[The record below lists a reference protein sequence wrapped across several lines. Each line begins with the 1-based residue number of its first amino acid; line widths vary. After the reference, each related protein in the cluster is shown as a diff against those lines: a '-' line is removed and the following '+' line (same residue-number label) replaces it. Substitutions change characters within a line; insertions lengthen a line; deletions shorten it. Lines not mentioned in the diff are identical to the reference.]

1 MDLPIQTLVS
11 NSAPSTSGTSAGK
24 TAGNGG
30 KFANTLVQVINGNAD
45 SAANSSSAAATNAP
59 LLGLNA
65 IVTSLFEEDAAVDSD
80 SLIAQLSEFIGQLQ
94 LSDSDD
100 QTLDAEDG
108 LNDWIAQAS
117 ELLSALM
124 SNIGANQQTEPA
136 QSTESVAI
144 DADGAKAA
152 LPIVN
157 VQQLLS
163 QLMKAAN
170 QQPANDQASHNL
182 EQLQVLLQKLPSAL
196 QTAAQDLAAA
206 SDTPDSSKNAQII
219 AQITEQLQPLQKH
232 VTQQQK
238 ANLLQQL
245 DSATDSLE
253 DTFGVFQQN
262 TGSLNVKTHF
272 AHLMR
277 HPLQQLAMLAA
288 DSGQDQAA
296 DGAENATD
304 ADMNTLTMLGVGQ
317 DVVRA
322 LTADNQA
329 KPIPMAANAF
339 AQDMSQF
346 IVKNLGITKLGGV
359 TEATISLF
367 PEQLGQVDVRITLH
381 NGVVTAMFVADN
393 AAGKEVLE
401 NQLAQLRTALQNQ
414 GLQVDKLQVSQSG
427 LQSGMFQDHRQ
438 QPQQQQQNFTRQ
450 NRSRSG
456 EYDEVSGVFTNELDQ
471 QSAHKELGYGTSINV
486 TA

>member
-1 MDLPIQTLVS
+1 MDMPIQTLVS
-11 NSAPSTSGTSAGK
+11 NAAQSTSGTSAGK
-24 TAGNGG
+24 SAGNGG
-30 KFANTLVQVINGNAD
+30 KFANTLVQVINGNAEP
-45 SAANSSSAAATNAP
+45 SANAGNAALAGTP
-59 LLGLNA
+59 LLGLNS
-65 IVTSLFEEDAAVDSD
+65 IVTSLFEEEAAVDPD
-80 SLIAQLSEFIGQLQ
+80 QLLAQLSELIGQLQ
-94 LSDSDD
+94 VSDEQNPDD
-100 QTLDAEDG
+100 TEGD

-117 ELLSALM
+117 ELLAALM
-124 SNIGANQQTEPA
+124 SNIGVNQQSETAQPTETIA
-136 QSTESVAI
+136 V
-144 DADGAKAA
+144 DAEGSKAA
-152 LPIVN
+152 QPIVN

-163 QLMKAAN
+163 QLIKAAN
-170 QQPANDQASHNL
+170 QQPANDQTSHNL
-182 EQLQVLLQKLPSAL
+182 EQLQVMLQKLPAAL
-196 QTAAQDLAAA
+196 QTAAQDLAAV
-206 SDTPDSSKNAQII
+206 SDTPDSGKNAQII

-232 VTQQQK
+232 LTQQK
-238 ANLLQQL
+238 ANLLLQQL
-245 DSATDSLE
+245 DTATDTGEETSGAVLL
-253 DTFGVFQQN
+253 N
-262 TGSLNVKTHF
+262 AGSLNAKTHF

-277 HPLQQLAMLAA
+277 HPLQQLAMLTAET
-288 DSGQDQAA
+288 GQEQSA
-296 DGAENATD
+296 DGAGTAAD
-304 ADMNTLTMLGVGQ
+304 ADMNTLTLLGAGQ
-317 DVVRA
+317 DAVRA

-427 LQSGMFQDHRQ
+427 LQSGMFQDHRGQ
-438 QPQQQQQNFTRQ
+438 SQPQQNFTRQ
-450 NRSRSG
+450 NRSKSA

>member
-11 NSAPSTSGTSAGK
+11 NSAPSTSGTTAGK

-30 KFANTLVQVINGNAD
+30 KFANALVQVINGNAD
-45 SAANSSSAAATNAP
+45 SAANSGNATATNAP
-59 LLGLNA
+59 LLGFNA
-65 IVTSLFEEDAAVDSD
+65 IVTSLFEEEAAVDTD
-80 SLIAQLSEFIGQLQ
+80 SLIAQLSELIGQLQ
-94 LSDSDD
+94 VSDD
-100 QTLDAEDG
+100 QTLDTENG

-117 ELLSALM
+117 ELLAGLM
-124 SNIGANQQTEPA
+124 SNVGANQQTQPA
-136 QSTESVAI
+136 QSTETVAI
-144 DADGAKAA
+144 DAEGAKAA

-170 QQPANDQASHNL
+170 RQPANDQASHNL

-206 SDTPDSSKNAQII
+206 SVTTDSGKNSQII

-232 VTQQQK
+232 VTQQK
-238 ANLLQQL
+238 TNLLQQL
-245 DSATDSLE
+245 DPATDSPEEAAGIAL
-253 DTFGVFQQN
+253 QN
-262 TGSLNVKTHF
+262 TGGLQIKTHF

-288 DSGQDQAA
+288 DSGQEQAA
-296 DGAENATD
+296 DGAGNAND
-304 ADMNTLTMLGVGQ
+304 ADLNTLTMLGVGQ
-317 DVVRA
+317 DAVRA

-438 QPQQQQQNFTRQ
+438 QQQQQQNFTHQ
-450 NRSRSG
+450 NRSRSA